1 MPGILDRLTTV
12 IEWVVDDKQLK
23 KYESTLSSVDDKQ
36 GVAGKSA
43 EIVGK
48 KINRL
53 SKETKGASVEV
64 KEFGSELVF
73 ASNKAG
79 SMSQNVGD
87 ASDNFGTLGS
97 EIKSTAGLLLK
108 FGGIA
113 AGVATT
119 FGVMSSKE
127 LSSNLMR
134 AKSVGMTTDAYLGW
148 EGVLKNIG
156 FEGEKAIDMMEEG
169 TNKIG
174 ELSKLGKMSSAED
187 TFKMLGLSFKEI
199 KDLAPEEQFMQIM
212 EAAKGLSDEQI
223 AQSAVDMI
231 FGGEANRVLGLL
243 RQYDGSVEDIVKKHR
258 DLNVLTD
265 EGIVGNLAFTNS
277 MNNLATAGKSLF
289 QEVIGKAGN
298 TIAPMVNDMLD
309 WVAANDELIRQDIA
323 SVVDSITTAFR
334 WAYWAGEKLVGVVGS
349 LGGLANTVELVGAAF
364 AGWKIMKIVDKIGN
378 LSGSL
383 GGLANKTEL
392 FNGGVSGLKNLGLA
406 GLFTG
411 AALAVEDLIVYLQDG
426 DSFFDAWTAEKIPG
440 VEHALLSMF
449 GVISDDMS
457 LEEQEEAIG
466 KWHETFLGA
475 VESIDEHI
483 HWLINDIKHIPDF
496 LSGMLDSIF
505 PDWWRKGTT
514 VKDLKDVPDY
524 ASMLT
529 KDEIAA
535 AGKSRRAKKPT
546 NFNTLRDV
554 PDYASMLPTG
564 NGSVSQSAAGI
575 YNQRISNSSS
585 TTNQG
590 SSRTEINAPIT
601 IHQTQG
607 MSSTDV
613 ARAITSELSSQFGDV
628 KTTGIAR

>member
-23 KYESTLSSVDDKQ
+23 KYESTLSSVDDTQ
-36 GVAGKSA
+36 GAMGSSVESTSNKVNKLSHSA
-43 EIVGK
+43 D
-48 KINRL
+48 
-53 SKETKGASVEV
+53 GASG
-64 KEFGSELVF
+64 KFSDLGSEL
-73 ASNKAG
+73 S
-79 SMSQNVGD
+79 
-87 ASDNFGTLGS
+87 
-97 EIKSTAGLLLK
+97 STASMLLK

-113 AGVATT
+113 SGVVTT
-119 FGVMSSKE
+119 LGIMSSKE

-187 TFKMLGLSFKEI
+187 TFRMLGLSFKEI
-199 KDLAPEEQFMQIM
+199 RDLAPEDQFMSIM
-212 EAAKGLSDEQI
+212 EAAKGLGDEQI

-243 RQYDGSVEDIVKKHR
+243 RQYDGSVADIVKKHR

-309 WVAANDELIRQDIA
+309 WVAANDELVRQDIA

-334 WAYWAGEKLVGVVGS
+334 WAYWAGEKVVGVVS
-349 LGGLANTVELVGAAF
+349 NLGGLANTVKLVGAAF
-364 AGWKIMKIVDKIGN
+364 AGWKIMSIVGKVDD

-383 GGLANKTEL
+383 SDLASKTDL
-392 FNGGVSGLKNLGLA
+392 FKKGAKGLKNIGLA
-406 GLFTG
+406 GLFSF
-411 AALAVEDLIVYLQDG
+411 AALAVEDLIVYLQGG
-426 DSFFDAWTAEKIPG
+426 DSFFDKWTAEKIPG
-440 VEHALLSMF
+440 AEHALLSLF

-475 VESIDEHI
+475 IDD
-483 HWLINDIKHIPDF
+483 INGAIDFVIADIKTVPEF
-496 LSGMLDSIF
+496 LSNGMDMIKNMGSDVLAFFSGWYDEMVNTFEGYISAIANPIDKF
-505 PDWWRKGTT
+505 VSG
-514 VKDLKDVPDY
+514 VKDTLKSIPFIDGIFGDTAPSVKVQ
-524 ASMLT
+524 SSGGV
-529 KDEIAA
+529 AA
-535 AGKSRRAKKPT
+535 
-546 NFNTLRDV
+546 
-554 PDYASMLPTG
+554 
-564 NGSVSQSAAGI
+564 VSPSSAALTSQMV
-575 YNQRISNSSS
+575 NNSRV
-585 TTNQG
+585 TNQG
-590 SSRTEINAPIT
+590 NSNTEINAPIT